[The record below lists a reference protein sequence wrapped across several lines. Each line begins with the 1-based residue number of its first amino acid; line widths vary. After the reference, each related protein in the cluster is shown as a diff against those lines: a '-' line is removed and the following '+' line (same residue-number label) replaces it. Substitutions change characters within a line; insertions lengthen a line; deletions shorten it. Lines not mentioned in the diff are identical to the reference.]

1 MTLSLENLT
10 KDDGMESLAYYPNM
24 KKLMLI
30 RQEYEHDFLP
40 NQTAIYILD
49 MQNQSA
55 WTLG

>member
-1 MTLSLENLT
+1 MTSSLGNLT
-10 KDDGMESLAYYPNM
+10 KDGGMESLAYYPNM

-55 WTLG
+55 